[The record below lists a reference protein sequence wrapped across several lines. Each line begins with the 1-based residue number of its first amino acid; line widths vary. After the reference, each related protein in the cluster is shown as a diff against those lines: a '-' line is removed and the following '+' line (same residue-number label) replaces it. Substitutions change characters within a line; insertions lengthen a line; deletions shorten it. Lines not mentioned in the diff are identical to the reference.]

1 MNYNLHNQCSTL
13 LIGNIKDD
21 DIVREVKEPS
31 NIETHEKVVL
41 LRHYCNQFHFC
52 NLSCFKNYYI

>member
-31 NIETHEKVVL
+31 NIDTQQRL
-41 LRHYCNQFHFC
+41 L
-52 NLSCFKNYYI
+52 

>member
-31 NIETHEKVVL
+31 YIETREKVVPLRSTFQSTL
-41 LRHYCNQFHFC
+41 L
-52 NLSCFKNYYI
+52 